1 MSQDVSQWIAEI
13 QAMREQVADALR
25 DRDTAL
31 ETATKWSELYNRE
44 AEQRRTEA
52 RLSQEMI
59 ESLKAEIQQLKAGIT
74 LKTDDS
80 LDVAAI
86 SQEVERLQTVGELQR
101 KLIEVTIDREKLI
114 NALKTEQENHI
125 NTRQSL
131 TTALSDMVDLLT
143 KHSASDTGETTTK
156 LKSEEKQ
163 REPAKL
169 PESTKQP
176 VQLPVKAKSPSLQL
190 PPTRPAP
197 PRS

>member
-1 MSQDVSQWIAEI
+1 MSQEVSQWIAEI
-13 QAMREQVADALR
+13 QALREQVAQAQR

-31 ETATKWSELYNRE
+31 ETATKWSELYNTE

-52 RLSQEMI
+52 KLSQEMI
-59 ESLKAEIQQLKAGIT
+59 KTLKAEIQQLKTGIT
-74 LKTDDS
+74 LETDDS
-80 LDVAAI
+80 LDVTAI
-86 SQEVERLQTVGELQR
+86 SQEVEQLQGVGELQR
-101 KLIEVTIDREKLI
+101 KLLEVAIEREKLI
-114 NALKTEQENHI
+114 KALKTEQENHA

-143 KHSASDTGETTTK
+143 KHGGETKEATPK

-163 REPAKL
+163 PEPAKL
-169 PESTKQP
+169 PASTKQP
-176 VQLPVKAKSPSLQL
+176 VQLPIKTKSPSLQL

>member
-1 MSQDVSQWIAEI
+1 MSQDISQWIAEI
-13 QAMREQVADALR
+13 QALREQVAQAQR

-31 ETATKWSELYNRE
+31 ETATKWSELYNTE
-44 AEQRRTEA
+44 AEQRRKEA
-52 RLSQEMI
+52 KLSQEMI
-59 ESLKAEIQQLKAGIT
+59 ESLKTEIQQLKAGIT

-86 SQEVERLQTVGELQR
+86 SQEVEQLQTVTLLQQ
-101 KLIEVTIDREKLI
+101 KLIEVTIEREQLI
-114 NALKTEQENHI
+114 KALKAEQENHV

-143 KHSASDTGETTTK
+143 KHSGSDGETAPK
-156 LKSEEKQ
+156 PKSEEKQ
-163 REPAKL
+163 PEPTKL
-169 PESTKQP
+169 PESTKKP
-176 VQLPVKAKSPSLQL
+176 IQLPIKAKSPSLQL

>member
-1 MSQDVSQWIAEI
+1 MSQEVSQWIAEI
-13 QAMREQVADALR
+13 QALREQMAEALR

-52 RLSQEMI
+52 KLSQEMI
-59 ESLKAEIQQLKAGIT
+59 ETLKAEIQQLKAGIT

-86 SQEVERLQTVGELQR
+86 SQEVEQLQTVGELQR
-101 KLIEVTIDREKLI
+101 KLIEVTINCEKLTK
-114 NALKTEQENHI
+114 ALKTEQENHA

-143 KHSASDTGETTTK
+143 KHPSGETGETTPQ
-156 LKSEEKQ
+156 LKSEEK
-163 REPAKL
+163 RPETARL

-176 VQLPVKAKSPSLQL
+176 IQLPLQTKSPSLQL

>member
-13 QAMREQVADALR
+13 QAMREQVADARR

-80 LDVAAI
+80 LDVSAI
-86 SQEVERLQTVGELQR
+86 SQEVEQLQTVGELQQ

-143 KHSASDTGETTTK
+143 KHSGSDTGETTTK

-176 VQLPVKAKSPSLQL
+176 VQLPTKAKSPSLQL

>member
-1 MSQDVSQWIAEI
+1 MSQDISQWIAEI
-13 QAMREQVADALR
+13 QAMREQVAQAQR

-31 ETATKWSELYNRE
+31 ETATKWSELYNTE
-44 AEQRRTEA
+44 AEQRRKEA
-52 RLSQEMI
+52 KLSQEMI
-59 ESLKAEIQQLKAGIT
+59 EALKAEIQQLKAGIT

-86 SQEVERLQTVGELQR
+86 SQEVEQLQTVTLLQQ
-101 KLIEVTIDREKLI
+101 KLIEVTIEREQLI
-114 NALKTEQENHI
+114 KALKAEQENHV

-143 KHSASDTGETTTK
+143 KHSGSDGETAPK
-156 LKSEEKQ
+156 PKSEEKQ
-163 REPAKL
+163 PEPTKL
-169 PESTKQP
+169 PESTKKP
-176 VQLPVKAKSPSLQL
+176 IQLPIKAKSPSLQL

>member
-13 QAMREQVADALR
+13 QALREQVAQAQR

-31 ETATKWSELYNRE
+31 ETATKWSELYNTE
-44 AEQRRTEA
+44 AEQRRKEA
-52 RLSQEMI
+52 KLSQEMI
-59 ESLKAEIQQLKAGIT
+59 EALKAEIQQLKAGIS

-80 LDVAAI
+80 LDVEAI
-86 SQEVERLQTVGELQR
+86 SQEVEQLQTVTQLQE
-101 KLIEVTIDREKLI
+101 KLIEVTIEREQLI
-114 NALKTEQENHI
+114 KALKAEQENHI

-143 KHSASDTGETTTK
+143 KHSGSDGETTAK
-156 LKSEEKQ
+156 LKSEENQ

-176 VQLPVKAKSPSLQL
+176 VQLPIKAKSPSLQL

>member
-1 MSQDVSQWIAEI
+1 MSQEVSQWIAEI
-13 QAMREQVADALR
+13 QALREQVAQAQR

-31 ETATKWSELYNRE
+31 ETATKWSELYNTE
-44 AEQRRTEA
+44 AEQRRKEA
-52 RLSQEMI
+52 KLSQEMI
-59 ESLKAEIQQLKAGIT
+59 EALKAEIQQLKAGIT

-80 LDVAAI
+80 LDIAAI
-86 SQEVERLQTVGELQR
+86 SQEVEQLQSVTQLQE
-101 KLIEVTIDREKLI
+101 KLIEVTIEREQLI
-114 NALKTEQENHI
+114 KALKAEQENHI

-143 KHSASDTGETTTK
+143 KHSGGDGETAPK
-156 LKSEEKQ
+156 PKSEEKQ
-163 REPAKL
+163 PEPAKL